1 MKRRPLTAGTT
12 LAVLAGMLVATG
24 AQSASAEPSPPAP
37 TALQAAVS
45 AADRAAASGLDTLAK
60 GPDERYE
67 RQMVT
72 PWVKGMYSVAYQR
85 TYRGLPV
92 VGGDAVVVADSE
104 GRVRGAQSALPER
117 INVPTTPTVSAAA
130 AEATSRRRLASVD
143 RVESHRLVVRAAG
156 RSPRLA
162 WETVLGGR
170 TAKAPSRL
178 HVFVDAGT
186 GKVLDSYDDVKAGT
200 GNSQWNGP
208 NPLTIDT
215 TASGGSYSLRDPN
228 RPGLSCADYST
239 GGVFSKSTDSWG
251 TGNASSKETGCVDV
265 MWAAQHEWNMLKD
278 WLGRNGHDG
287 NGRSWPVK
295 VGLNDVNAYWDGSS
309 VSIGHNNANQWIGAM
324 DVVGHEFGH
333 GIDQYTPGG
342 ANNESGLG
350 EATGDIMGA
359 LTEAYTNEPAPY
371 DDPDYTVGEK
381 INLVGNG
388 PIRVMYNPS
397 QTGDPNCY
405 SASIPNTEEHK
416 AAGPLNHWFYLLAE
430 GSSPGGGKPSSPTC
444 NSSSV
449 TGVGIQSAGKVFYGG
464 MLLKTSGMTYKR
476 YRTATLTAAKN
487 LDTSCVLFDRTKAA
501 WDAVSVPAQ
510 SGDPTCTSSGNND
523 FTLSLDPSSGSVK
536 PGASVTA
543 AVRTTV
549 SSGNAQPVQ
558 LSASGLPSGV
568 TASFSPSSVQS
579 GASSTMTVSASS
591 SAAPGAYTFT
601 VKGDGTQSHTAQ
613 YTLTVDGG
621 GGPGG
626 GAPDISVANVQAHLT
641 QLNAIATQNG
651 GNRRA
656 GSAGYT
662 ASVAYVR
669 GKLEAAGYTVSEQT
683 CTSCT
688 YQGNNLIADW
698 PGGPSDQT
706 VMFGAHLDGVAAG
719 PGINDNGSGSATLL
733 ENALALARANP
744 AMTKHVRFAWW
755 NGEEQGLQGSKY
767 YVGQLTAAQRAAV
780 KGYYNFDMVAS
791 TNAGYFINNVN
802 SAASAPMKE
811 YWDSLNLA
819 PEENVEGQGRSD
831 DYSFQQG
838 GIPTSGYATGASA
851 TKTSAQAAKWGGTAG
866 RSYDSCYHQSCDT
879 TANINATALD
889 RSADGVAYTVWKTA
903 VGSTAPADDFSVS
916 VKPVSGDVQPGGSVT
931 ATVSTATTSGS
942 GQTVRLTASGA
953 PSGVTVSFAPASVQS
968 GSSSTMTVSAGAQT
982 APGTYTLTVNG
993 TGTAAHTTTYSLVV
1007 GGGGGSCRASQAVV
1021 NGGFENGVAPWTQTD
1036 GVINNRTSEKP
1047 AHGGSYMA
1055 WLGGWGSTHTDTLAQ
1070 SLTIPAGC
1078 STYQLSFHLRTD
1090 TNESAGSPAYDTLT
1104 VKLGARTLATY
1115 SNQDATNSY
1124 VQRTFDVGA
1133 FAGQTVS
1140 LGFTS
1145 SEDAY
1150 LQTSFVVDDVTLNA
1164 S

>member
-1 MKRRPLTAGTT
+1 MTAGTT
-12 LAVLAGMLVATG
+12 LAVLAGMLVVTSG
-24 AQSASAEPSPPAP
+24 RPASAEPSPPAP
-37 TALQAAVS
+37 TALSAAVS

-60 GPDERYE
+60 GPDEQYE

-104 GRVRGAQSALPER
+104 GRVRGTQSAVSRR
-117 INVPTTPTVSAAA
+117 INVPTTPTVSAKS
-130 AEATSRRRLASVD
+130 AETTSRKKLTTVTRVD
-143 RVESHRLVVRAAG
+143 SHRLVVRATG
-156 RSPRLA
+156 RTSRLA
-162 WETVLGGR
+162 WETVLTGR
-170 TAKAPSRL
+170 SAKSPSRL

-186 GKVLDSYDDVKAGT
+186 GKVLDSYDDVRAGT

-208 NPLTIDT
+208 SPLSIDT

-239 GGVFSKSTDSWG
+239 GSVFSKSSDSWG
-251 TGNASSKETGCVDV
+251 TGNASSKETGCADV
-265 MWAAQHEWNMLKD
+265 MWAAQHEWNMLRD

-388 PIRVMYNPS
+388 PIRIMYNPS

-405 SASIPNTEEHK
+405 SSSIPNTEEHA

-430 GSSPGGGKPSSPTC
+430 GSNPGGGKPSSPTC

-476 YRTATLTAAKN
+476 YRTTTLTAARN
-487 LDTSCVLFDRTKAA
+487 LDSGCVLFDRTKAA
-501 WDAVSVPAQ
+501 WDAIGVPAQ
-510 SGDPTCTSSGNND
+510 SGDPTCTPSGNND
-523 FTLSLDPSSGSVK
+523 FTMSLDPASGSVK
-536 PGASVTA
+536 PGNSVTA
-543 AVRTTV
+543 TVRTSV
-549 SSGNAQPVQ
+549 SSGSTQTVN
-558 LSASGLPSGV
+558 LTASGLPSGV

-591 SAAPGAYTFT
+591 NAAPGAYTFT
-601 VKGDGTQSHTAQ
+601 VKGDGTLTHTAQ
-613 YTLTVDGG
+613 YTLTVDNGG
-621 GGPGG
+621 SPGG
-626 GAPDISVANVQAHLT
+626 SAPDISVANVQSHLA
-641 QLNAIATQNG
+641 QLNTIASQNG

-662 ASVAYVR
+662 ASVAYVK
-669 GKLEAAGYTVSEQT
+669 GKLQAAGYTVSEQT

-688 YQGNNLIADW
+688 YRGNNLIADW

-733 ENALALARANP
+733 ENALALAQRNP
-744 AMTKHVRFAWW
+744 TMTRHVRFAWW

-767 YVGQLTAAQRAAV
+767 YVGQLTAAQRSAIKA
-780 KGYYNFDMVAS
+780 YYNFDMVAS
-791 TNAGYFINNVN
+791 TNAGYFINNVD

-838 GIPTSGYATGASA
+838 GIPTSGYATGASD
-851 TKTSAQAAKWGGTAG
+851 TKSSAQAAKWGGTAG
-866 RSYDSCYHQSCDT
+866 RSYDPCYHQSCDT
-879 TANINATALD
+879 TSNINATALD
-889 RSADGVAYTVWKTA
+889 RSADGVAHTVWKTS
-903 VGSTAPADDFSVS
+903 VGTTAPADDFSVT
-916 VKPVSGDVQPGGSVT
+916 VKPVSGNVQPGGSVG
-931 ATVSTATTSGS
+931 ASVSTATTSGS
-942 GQTVRLTASGA
+942 AQTVKLTASGA
-953 PSGVTVSFAPASVQS
+953 PSGVTVAFDPASVQS
-968 GSSSTMTVSAGAQT
+968 GSSSAMTVSAEART
-982 APGTYTLTVNG
+982 APGTYTITVTG
-993 TGTAAHTTTYSLVV
+993 TGSATHATTYSLVV
-1007 GGGGGSCRASQAVV
+1007 GGGGTCQAQQVV
-1021 NGGFENGVAPWTQTD
+1021 ANGGFEEGVAPWTQTD
-1036 GVINNRTSEKP
+1036 GVISNRTSEKP
-1047 AHGGSYMA
+1047 AHSGAYMA
-1055 WLGGWGSTHTDTLAQ
+1055 WLGGWGSTHTDTASQ
-1070 SLTIPAGC
+1070 SLTIPTGC
-1078 STYQLSFHLRTD
+1078 SAYRLSFHLRTD
-1090 TNESAGSPAYDTLT
+1090 TDESAGDPTAYDTFT
-1104 VKLGARTLATY
+1104 VKLGTKTLATY
-1115 SNQDATNSY
+1115 SNTDAAGSY
-1124 VQRTFDVGA
+1124 VQETFDVGA
-1133 FAGQTVS
+1133 FAGQTVT

>member
-1 MKRRPLTAGTT
+1 MTAGTT
-12 LAVLAGMLVATG
+12 LAVLAAMLVATG
-24 AQSASAEPSPPAP
+24 APSASAEPSPPTPAP
-37 TALQAAVS
+37 SALTAAVT

-60 GPDERYE
+60 GPEERYE

-72 PWVKGMYSVAYQR
+72 PWIKGLYSVAYQR

-92 VGGDAVVVADSE
+92 VGGDAVVVADSK
-104 GRVRGAQSALPER
+104 GRVRGTQSAVSRR
-117 INVPTTPTVSAAA
+117 INVPTTPTVSAKA
-130 AEATSRRRLASVD
+130 AEKTSREKLRTVR
-143 RVESHRLVVRAAG
+143 RVESHRLVVRATG
-156 RSPRLA
+156 KNSRLA
-162 WETVLGGR
+162 WETVLAGR

-208 NPLTIDT
+208 SPLAIDT
-215 TASGGSYSLRDPN
+215 TSSGGSFSLRDPN

-239 GGVFSKSTDSWG
+239 GGVFTKSTDSWG

-278 WLGRNGHDG
+278 WLGRNGHNG
-287 NGRSWPVK
+287 NGGSWPVK

-388 PIRVMYNPS
+388 PIRIMYNPG
-397 QTGDPNCY
+397 QIGDPNCY
-405 SASIPNTEEHK
+405 SSSIPNTEEHA

-430 GSSPGGGKPSSPTC
+430 GSNPGGGKPTSPTC

-449 TGVGIQSAGKVFYGG
+449 TGIGIQNAGKVFYGG

-487 LDTSCVLFDRTKAA
+487 LDPSCVFFDRARAA
-501 WDAVSVPAQ
+501 WDAISVPAQ
-510 SGDPTCTSSGNND
+510 TGDPTCTPSGNND
-523 FTLSLDPSSGSVK
+523 FTLSLDPSSGTVK
-536 PGASVTA
+536 AGASVTST
-543 AVRTTV
+543 VRTTV
-549 SSGNAQPVQ
+549 SSGSAQTVT

-568 TASFSPSSVQS
+568 TATFSPASVQA
-579 GASSTMTVSASS
+579 GATSTMTVSASS
-591 SAAPGAYTFT
+591 AAAPGPYTFT

-613 YTLTVDGG
+613 YTLTVTSGG
-621 GGPGG
+621 GNPGG
-626 GAPDISVANVQAHLT
+626 GAPDIDVAKIQAHLA
-641 QLNAIATQNG
+641 QLNTLATQNG
-651 GNRRA
+651 GHRRA

-662 ASVAYVR
+662 ASVAYVK
-669 GKLEAAGYTVSEQT
+669 GKLQAAGYTVSEQP

-688 YQGNNLIADW
+688 YGGNNLIADW

-706 VMFGAHLDGVAAG
+706 VMFGAHLDGVSAG
-719 PGINDNGSGSATLL
+719 PGINDNGSGSAMLL
-733 ENALALARANP
+733 ESALVLAQQNP
-744 AMTKHVRFAWW
+744 TMTKHVRFAWW
-755 NGEEQGLQGSKY
+755 TGEEQGMQGSAY
-767 YVGQLTAAQRAAV
+767 YVGQLSSAQRSAV
-780 KGYYNFDMVAS
+780 KAYYNFDMVAS

-819 PEENVEGQGRSD
+819 PEEDVEGRGRSD
-831 DYSFQQG
+831 DYSFQQV
-838 GIPTSGYATGASA
+838 GIATSGYATGASA

-866 RSYDSCYHQSCDT
+866 RSYDPCYHSSCDT
-879 TANINATALD
+879 TSNINATALD
-889 RSADGVAYTVWKTA
+889 RSADGVAYTLWKTA
-903 VGSTAPADDFSVS
+903 VGTTAPADDFSVS
-916 VKPVSGDVQPGGSVT
+916 VSPVSGSVQPGASVT
-931 ATVSTATTSGS
+931 ATVSTATTAGS
-942 GQTVRLTASGA
+942 AQSVQLTASGA

-968 GSSSTMTVSAGAQT
+968 GSSSTMTVAAGAQAT
-982 APGTYTLTVNG
+982 AGTYTLTVTG
-993 TGTAAHTTTYSLVV
+993 TGKATHTTTYSLVV
-1007 GGGGGSCRASQAVV
+1007 GGGGSCQPKQVV
-1021 NGGFENGVAPWTQTD
+1021 GNGGFESGTAPWSQSD

-1047 AHGGSYMA
+1047 AHTGAYQA
-1055 WLGGWGSTHTDTLAQ
+1055 WLGGWGSTHSDTLSQ
-1070 SLTIPAGC
+1070 SVTIPSGC
-1078 STYQLSFHLRTD
+1078 SAYKLSLYLRID
-1090 TNESAGSPAYDTLT
+1090 TGESAGDPTAYDTLT
-1104 VKLGARTLATY
+1104 VKLGTRTLATY
-1115 SNQDATNSY
+1115 SNADATNSY
-1124 VQRTFDVGA
+1124 VQKTFDVGDL
-1133 FAGQTVS
+1133 AGQTVT

-1145 SEDAY
+1145 KEDAY
-1150 LQTSFVVDDVTLNA
+1150 LQTSFVLDDVALDA

>member
-1 MKRRPLTAGTT
+1 MTAGTT
-12 LAVLAGMLVATG
+12 LAVLAGMLVVTSG
-24 AQSASAEPSPPAP
+24 QPASAEPSPPAP
-37 TALQAAVS
+37 TALSTAVS

-60 GPDERYE
+60 GPDEQYE

-104 GRVRGAQSALPER
+104 GRVRGTQSAVSRR
-117 INVPTTPTVSAAA
+117 INVPTTPTVSAKA
-130 AEATSRRRLASVD
+130 AETLSRKRLTTVKRVD
-143 RVESHRLVVRAAG
+143 SHRLVVRATD
-156 RSPRLA
+156 RTSRLA
-162 WETVLGGR
+162 WETVLTGR
-170 TAKAPSRL
+170 SAKSPSHL

-208 NPLTIDT
+208 SPLSIDT

-239 GGVFSKSTDSWG
+239 GSVFSKSSDSWG
-251 TGNASSKETGCVDV
+251 TGSASSRETGCVDV
-265 MWAAQHEWNMLKD
+265 MWAAQHEWNMLRD

-342 ANNESGLG
+342 ADNESGLG

-381 INLVGNG
+381 IDLVGNG
-388 PIRVMYNPS
+388 PIRIMYNPS
-397 QTGDPNCY
+397 QVGDPNCY
-405 SASIPNTEEHK
+405 SSSIPNTEEHA

-430 GSSPGGGKPSSPTC
+430 GSNPGGGKPSSPTC

-476 YRTATLTAAKN
+476 YRTTTLTAARN
-487 LDTSCVLFDRTKAA
+487 LDSSCVLFDRTKAA
-501 WDAVSVPAQ
+501 WDAIGVPAQ
-510 SGDPTCTSSGNND
+510 SADPTCTPSGNND
-523 FTLSLDPSSGSVK
+523 FTMSLDPASGSVK
-536 PGASVTA
+536 PGNSVTA
-543 AVRTTV
+543 AVRTSV
-549 SSGNAQPVQ
+549 SSGSAQTVN
-558 LSASGLPSGV
+558 LMASGLPGGV

-579 GASSTMTVSASS
+579 GASSTMTLSASS
-591 SAAPGAYTFT
+591 DAAPGAYTFT
-601 VKGDGTQSHTAQ
+601 VKGDGTLSHTAQ
-613 YTLTVDGG
+613 YTLTVDNGG
-621 GGPGG
+621 SPGG
-626 GAPDISVANVQAHLT
+626 SAPDISVTNVQSHLA
-641 QLNAIATQNG
+641 QLNTIASQNG

-662 ASVAYVR
+662 ASVAYVK
-669 GKLEAAGYTVSEQT
+669 GKLQAAGYTVSEQT

-688 YQGNNLIADW
+688 YRGNNLIADW

-733 ENALALARANP
+733 ENALALAQQNP
-744 AMTKHVRFAWW
+744 TMTKHVRFAWW
-755 NGEEQGLQGSKY
+755 NGEEQGLQGSQY
-767 YVGQLTAAQRAAV
+767 YVGQLSAAQRSAIKA
-780 KGYYNFDMVAS
+780 YYNFDMVAS
-791 TNAGYFINNVN
+791 TNAGYFINNVD

-838 GIPTSGYATGASA
+838 GIPTSGYATGASD
-851 TKTSAQAAKWGGTAG
+851 TKSSAQAAKWGGTAG

-879 TANINATALD
+879 TSNINATALD
-889 RSADGVAYTVWKTA
+889 RSADGVAHTVWKTS
-903 VGSTAPADDFSVS
+903 VGTTAPANDFSVA
-916 VKPVSGDVQPGGSVT
+916 VQPVSGNVQPGGSVG
-931 ATVSTATTSGS
+931 ASVSTATTSGS
-942 GQTVRLTASGA
+942 AQTVNLTASGA
-953 PSGVTVSFAPASVQS
+953 PSGVTVAFAPASVQS
-968 GSSSTMTVSAGAQT
+968 GSSSAMTVSAGDRT
-982 APGTYTLTVNG
+982 APGTYTITVTG
-993 TGTAAHTTTYSLVV
+993 TGSATHATTYSLVV
-1007 GGGGGSCRASQAVV
+1007 GGGGTCQARQVV
-1021 NGGFENGVAPWTQTD
+1021 ANGGFEEGVAPWTQTD
-1036 GVINNRTSEKP
+1036 GVISNRTSEKP
-1047 AHGGSYMA
+1047 AHSGAYMA
-1055 WLGGWGSTHTDTLAQ
+1055 WLGGWGSTHTDTASQ
-1070 SLTIPAGC
+1070 SLTIPTGC
-1078 STYQLSFHLRTD
+1078 SAYKLSFHLRTD
-1090 TNESAGSPAYDTLT
+1090 TDESAGDPTAYDTFT
-1104 VKLGARTLATY
+1104 VKLGTKTLATY
-1115 SNQDATNSY
+1115 SNTDAAGSY
-1124 VQRTFDVGA
+1124 VQKTFDVGA
-1133 FAGQTVS
+1133 FAGQTVT

>member
-1 MKRRPLTAGTT
+1 MTAGTT
-12 LAVLAGMLVATG
+12 LAVLAGMLVATSG
-24 AQSASAEPSPPAP
+24 QSASAEPSPPAP
-37 TALQAAVS
+37 TALSAAVS
-45 AADRAAASGLDTLAK
+45 AADRAAAGGLDALAK

-72 PWVKGMYSVAYQR
+72 PWVKGMYSIAYQR

-92 VGGDAVVVADSE
+92 VGGDAVVVADSK
-104 GRVRGAQSALPER
+104 GRVRGTRSAVSRR
-117 INVPTTPTVSAAA
+117 INVPTTPTVSAKA
-130 AEATSRRRLASVD
+130 AETTSRKKLVTVKRVD
-143 RVESHRLVVRAAG
+143 SHRLVVRAMG
-156 RSPRLA
+156 RTSRLA
-162 WETVLGGR
+162 WETVLTGR
-170 TAKAPSRL
+170 TAKAPSHL

-186 GKVLDSYDDVKAGT
+186 GKVFDSYDDVKAGT

-208 NPLTIDT
+208 SPLAIDT
-215 TASGGSYSLRDPN
+215 TASGSSYSLRDPN

-239 GGVFSKSTDSWG
+239 GSVFSKSSDSWG

-295 VGLNDVNAYWDGSS
+295 VGLNDVNAYWDGST

-388 PIRVMYNPS
+388 PIRIMYDPG

-405 SASIPNTEEHK
+405 SASIPDTEEHA

-430 GSSPGGGKPSSPTC
+430 GSNPGGGKPSSPTC
-444 NSSSV
+444 NNSSV
-449 TGVGIQSAGKVFYGG
+449 TGVGIRSAGKVFYGG

-487 LDTSCVLFDRTKAA
+487 LDSSCVLFDRTKAA
-501 WDAVSVPAQ
+501 WDAIGVTAQ
-510 SGDPTCTSSGNND
+510 SGDPTCTSGGTND
-523 FTLSLDPSSGSVK
+523 FTMSLDPASGSVK
-536 PGASVTA
+536 PGGSVTA
-543 AVRTTV
+543 AVRTAV
-549 SSGNAQPVQ
+549 SSGNAQTVN
-558 LSASGLPSGV
+558 LTASGLPSGV

-591 SAAPGAYTFT
+591 GVAPGAYTFT
-601 VKGDGTQSHTAQ
+601 AKGDGTQSHTAQ
-613 YTLTVDGG
+613 YTLTVDNGG
-621 GGPGG
+621 TPGG

-641 QLNAIATQNG
+641 QLNTIAAQNG

-662 ASVAYVR
+662 ASVAYVK
-669 GKLEAAGYTVSEQT
+669 GKLQAAGYTVSEQT

-688 YQGNNLIADW
+688 YRGNNLIADW

-733 ENALALARANP
+733 ENALALAQRNP
-744 AMTKHVRFAWW
+744 TMTKHVRFAWW
-755 NGEEQGLQGSKY
+755 NGEEQGLQGSQY
-767 YVGQLTAAQRAAV
+767 YVGQLTAAQRGTIKA
-780 KGYYNFDMVAS
+780 YYNFDMIAS
-791 TNAGYFINNVN
+791 TNAGYFINNLN

-838 GIPTSGYATGASA
+838 GIPTSGYATGAGD
-851 TKTSAQAAKWGGTAG
+851 TKSSTQAAKWGGTAG

-889 RSADGVAYTVWKTA
+889 RSADGVAYTVWKTS
-903 VGSTAPADDFSVS
+903 VGATAPADDFSVT
-916 VKPVSGDVQPGGSVT
+916 VKPVSGNVQPGGSV
-931 ATVSTATTSGS
+931 AASVSTATTSGS
-942 GQTVRLTASGA
+942 AQTVNLSASGA

-968 GSSSTMTVSAGAQT
+968 GASSTMTVSAGNGT
-982 APGTYTLTVNG
+982 APGTYTLTVTG
-993 TGTAAHTTTYSLVV
+993 TGTATHATTYSLVV
-1007 GGGGGSCRASQAVV
+1007 GGGGTCRPRQIVA
-1021 NGGFENGVAPWTQTD
+1021 NGGFEEGVAPWTQTD

-1047 AHGGSYMA
+1047 AHSGAYTA
-1055 WLGGWGSTHTDTLAQ
+1055 WLGGWGSTHSDTLAQ
-1070 SLTIPAGC
+1070 SLTVPAGC
-1078 STYQLSFHLRTD
+1078 SAYKLSFHLRTD
-1090 TNESAGSPAYDTLT
+1090 TDESAGDPTAYDTIT
-1104 VKLGARTLATY
+1104 VKLGTRTLATY
-1115 SNQDATNSY
+1115 SNTDATGSY
-1124 VQRTFDVGA
+1124 FQKTFDVGDL
-1133 FAGQTVS
+1133 AGQTVG
-1140 LGFTS
+1140 LTFTS
-1145 SEDAY
+1145 NEDAY
-1150 LQTSFVVDDVTLNA
+1150 LQTSFVVDDVTLNVG
-1164 S
+1164 